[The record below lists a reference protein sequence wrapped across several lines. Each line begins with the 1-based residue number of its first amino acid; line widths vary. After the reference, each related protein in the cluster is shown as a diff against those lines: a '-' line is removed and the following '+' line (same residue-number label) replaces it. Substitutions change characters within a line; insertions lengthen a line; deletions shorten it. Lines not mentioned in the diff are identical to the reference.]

1 MSTINTMPKQG
12 DEVYDIRGRSAD
24 YVARTEDG
32 HIVRPVYEHEDR
44 EVSYGKPE
52 VWSEVFVTPPVE
64 KLHSE
69 VVALQAELAAARDS
83 LREVRAI
90 RVAED
95 REYAARAALR
105 KQFAMLKKLDDFIA
119 GKITHFVVTQKYS
132 EKIWI
137 QTFEDFMK
145 PADRYERGTRLIS
158 LFGDSKGD
166 LGWYCN
172 QWTDPGTNGHNRECF
187 PATSLEEAQRIAA
200 ECIEKRFAAAREA
213 KHGGL
218 AVELVTAAAAMGVA
232 VPQDVCERA
241 AEFNEQTRVSNL
253 KRARE
258 QLEKAEAA
266 VRELEAK

>member
-1 MSTINTMPKQG
+1 MSHVNTPPKQG
-12 DEVYDIRGRSAD
+12 DEVYDIRGRAAD

-44 EVSYGKPE
+44 EISYGKPE

-64 KLHSE
+64 KLHADI
-69 VVALQAELAAARDS
+69 VALQADLAAARDS
-83 LREVRAI
+83 LQEVRAVRI
-90 RVAED
+90 AED

-105 KQFAMLKKLDDFIA
+105 KQFAQLKKLDDFIA

-132 EKIWI
+132 EKISI
-137 QTFEDFMK
+137 QTFDDFMK
-145 PADRYERGTRLIS
+145 PADRYERSTRLIS
-158 LFGDSKGD
+158 LFGDSKGE

-172 QWTDPGTNGHNRECF
+172 QWSDPGSNGHNGECF
-187 PATSLEEAQRIAA
+187 PATSLEEAQQIAA

-213 KHGGL
+213 EHGGL
-218 AVELVTAAAAMGVA
+218 AAELVAASAALGVS

-241 AEFNEQTRVSNL
+241 AEFNEQVRISNL
-253 KRARE
+253 KHARE
-258 QLEKAEAA
+258 QLAKAEAA